1 MSLWSRSCQRASPRR
16 LTSTGG
22 YAVSTGVQDQDS
34 TVWVSSSYSSN
45 FDTCRYDALGR
56 RVKACGGYS
65 MAYDGDQ
72 PVRVASSRIIYGP
85 SLDDPI
91 AVYDSALGAGQP
103 QLHFFLTDGAGRLLS
118 YTDSS
123 GYDRRGDGYNNVY
136 TERAI
141 FAGALANP
149 HGFRASAG
157 ESKDVPDISFFRNRY
172 YDQRTGRFTQEDPI
186 GPAGGINLYAYV
198 GNNPV
203 TFTDPFG
210 LCPNSLGGNAT
221 ACANWNTEQA
231 AQAQELYNSERGRGN
246 RGARIAL
253 ESVQGGVRLEG
264 VNGDEIQARCGKSAS
279 GRVTNTGC
287 LIGGTNLILLNA
299 DRPVPA
305 IAATLSHE
313 MVHAGGWGPEGLP
326 QFANFLF
333 VKDLGPTL
341 AAQARRGGAGSAPTY
356 PILPGILFW

>member
-1 MSLWSRSCQRASPRR
+1 
-16 LTSTGG
+16 
-22 YAVSTGVQDQDS
+22 
-34 TVWVSSSYSSN
+34 
-45 FDTCRYDALGR
+45 
-56 RVKACGGYS
+56 
-65 MAYDGDQ
+65 
-72 PVRVASSRIIYGP
+72 
-85 SLDDPI
+85 
-91 AVYDSALGAGQP
+91 
-103 QLHFFLTDGAGRLLS
+103 
-118 YTDSS
+118 
-123 GYDRRGDGYNNVY
+123 
-136 TERAI
+136 
-141 FAGALANP
+141 
-149 HGFRASAG
+149 
-157 ESKDVPDISFFRNRY
+157 
-172 YDQRTGRFTQEDPI
+172 
-186 GPAGGINLYAYV
+186 
-198 GNNPV
+198 
-203 TFTDPFG
+203 
-210 LCPNSLGGNAT
+210 LCPNSLRGNAT

-231 AQAQELYNSERGRGN
+231 AQAQELYNGERGRGN

-326 QFANFLF
+326 QLANFLF
-333 VKDLGPTL
+333 VKDLGPSL